1 MKSNFSDIVEFLKD
15 VGEKEIINFLN
26 RAQKNTTYTSKL
38 QLKIISATLVII
50 LSELIDNIKLA
61 KDFSLLVDEST
72 NEAYRSKLLI
82 FVCYVNPPKALP
94 S

>member
-1 MKSNFSDIVEFLKD
+1 MKNNFSDIVEFLKGI
-15 VGEKEIINFLN
+15 GEKEIVNLLN

-38 QLKIISATLVII
+38 QLIISATLVII

-82 FVCYVNPPKALP
+82 FVCYVDPPKALP